1 MSKSARTWICFLG
14 VCAFL
19 SFVGC
24 GKAKQETTDASSASA
39 PAASTAKIYS
49 LEDIDTELKDGQVVL
64 GGTHDNVRAFYAS
77 HANYHVCKDDEAF
90 TVAVVW
96 NHKVD
101 KHADDQYVVTNYN
114 RDGSI
119 GAMETGPPQ
128 FSVGNL
134 ASYCR

>member
-1 MSKSARTWICFLG
+1 MSYIVLG
-14 VCAFL
+14 
-19 SFVGC
+19 GC
-24 GKAKQETTDASSASA
+24 GKAKQENADSTAIAA
-39 PAASTAKIYS
+39 PAAKIYS
-49 LEDIDTELKDGQVVL
+49 LDDVGKELNEGQVVL

-114 RDGSI
+114 RDGTI
-119 GAMETGPPQ
+119 GGMETGPPQ
-128 FSVGNL
+128 FSAGNL
-134 ASYCR
+134 TSYCK

>member
-1 MSKSARTWICFLG
+1 MSKSTQIRMYLFVACVSYIVLG
-14 VCAFL
+14 
-19 SFVGC
+19 GC
-24 GKAKQETTDASSASA
+24 GKSKQENADSSSSAASA
-39 PAASTAKIYS
+39 AKIYS
-49 LEDIDTELKDGQVVL
+49 LQDVDNELKDGQVVL

-114 RDGSI
+114 RDGTI
-119 GAMETGPPQ
+119 GGMETGPPQ
-128 FSVGNL
+128 FSAGNL